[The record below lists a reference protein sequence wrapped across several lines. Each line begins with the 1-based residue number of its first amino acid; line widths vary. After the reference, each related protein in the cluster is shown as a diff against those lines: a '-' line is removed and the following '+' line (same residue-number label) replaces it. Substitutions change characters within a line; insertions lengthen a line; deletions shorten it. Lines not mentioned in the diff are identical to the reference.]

1 MEVCTLRSLLL
12 TLTSNSYALM
22 PTKFGISISR
32 GSFPPRWDVH
42 GLLHWALQHA
52 QDARDKTEEIC
63 QQVSTQ
69 AAIPSADRFTSL
81 CSVPPP
87 PPSPLQY
94 LDANKPPSPTDRY
107 IYKSGEER
115 RVRDT
120 SVPRQRGPLMDEIRA
135 WLDGASRD
143 ELKRLPQML
152 RATQLSAMAEKLE
165 KRLEEIKQ
173 GGNCSSV

>member
-1 MEVCTLRSLLL
+1 MPACQQSLEFQSHAVPFLPGETSTDFYTGLFSMHRMRVTKLRKFVSRWAHKLRSPQQI
-12 TLTSNSYALM
+12 AL
-22 PTKFGISISR
+22 P
-32 GSFPPRWDVH
+32 
-42 GLLHWALQHA
+42 L
-52 QDARDKTEEIC
+52 
-63 QQVSTQ
+63 
-69 AAIPSADRFTSL
+69 
-81 CSVPPP
+81 SVLPPP

-94 LDANKPPSPTDRY
+94 LDANKPPSPSDRY